1 MRFKFPIFKTNFFTQ
16 FVRFKNKARIFKRVD
31 TAAHRKKQ
39 RNRKHESK
47 S

>member
-1 MRFKFPIFKTNFFTQ
+1 MRFRFPIFNTNFFTQ

-31 TAAHRKKQ
+31 TVANRKKQ
-39 RNRKHESK
+39 RKRKNESK

>member
-1 MRFKFPIFKTNFFTQ
+1 MRFRFPIFKTNFFTQ

-31 TAAHRKKQ
+31 TAAHRKKK
-39 RNRKHESK
+39 RKRKHESK